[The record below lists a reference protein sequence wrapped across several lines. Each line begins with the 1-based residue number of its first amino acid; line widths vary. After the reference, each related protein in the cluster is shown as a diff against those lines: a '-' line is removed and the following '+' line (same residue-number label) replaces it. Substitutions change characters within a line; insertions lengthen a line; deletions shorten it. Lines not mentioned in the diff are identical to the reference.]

1 MLLHGLTVCAL
12 ALNVIAHPY
21 PQDDRLP
28 YSLRMANSIISRHQ
42 GILASTSDRSNLLQA
57 GFTQKTFRQLFQQ
70 YTNHS
75 LAPVYTAY
83 IQSSVNSVIQT
94 VSNATLDITYPLD
107 RLSSGNG
114 LIYAA
119 QESAN
124 ESYKNAYEALRTSVD
139 LQPRNDDGSLWYYTY
154 PNYTYLDGMYSLA
167 PFLTLYSG
175 LNTSRQSTPSVN
187 VDDVI
192 CQLSL
197 AWNHTYQPDSGLLV
211 HGYDASK
218 RASWAITSTGASRY
232 VWGRSLGWY
241 CMALLDT
248 LDLLPVSA
256 DAAREWILEH
266 FRVLMTSVVEA
277 ANAQTGAWWQIMDQ
291 PGREGNYIES
301 SASAMFVY
309 SLLKGARLG
318 YLEPS
323 SNHGMNNSYTTIAS
337 RAYEYIADTF
347 VVENGNGTLGW
358 NGTVSV
364 CSLNSTAT
372 YEVCIAHFNP
382 CCSRKLTCHSSTM
395 SGNHY
400 CTIACWVRQLSC
412 WRLWSTRGSVLER
425 FTMHVCRDDGIVMF
439 FLLYY

>member
-1 MLLHGLTVCAL
+1 MLLHGLTVSAL
-12 ALNVIAHPY
+12 ALNAIAHPQ
-21 PQDDRLP
+21 PRDDYLQ

-57 GFTQKTFRQLFQQ
+57 GFTQKTFRQIVQQ

-75 LAPVYTAY
+75 LAPTYAAY
-83 IQSSVNSVIQT
+83 IQTSVSSVIQT

-107 RLSSGNG
+107 RLSNGNG

-124 ESYKNAYEALRTSVD
+124 ESYKNAFEALRTSVD

-167 PFLTLYSG
+167 PFLTLYSNS
-175 LNTSRQSTPSVN
+175 NTSRQSTPSAN

-192 CQLSL
+192 RQLNL
-197 AWNHTYQPDSGLLV
+197 AWNHTYQPNSGLLV
-211 HGYDASK
+211 HGYDTSK
-218 RASWAITSTGASRY
+218 RASWANATTGASPY

-256 DAAREWILEH
+256 KAARDWISEH
-266 FRVLMTSVVEA
+266 FHALMTSVVEA
-277 ANAQTGAWWQIMDQ
+277 VDGQTGAWWQIMDQ

-301 SASAMFVY
+301 SASAMLVY

-318 YLEPS
+318 YLKPS
-323 SNHGMNNSYTTIAS
+323 LNHGMNNSYTTIAS

-347 VVENGNGTLGW
+347 VVDNGNGTLGW

-372 YEVCIAHFNP
+372 YEVRIANPNP
-382 CCSRKLTCHSSTM
+382 CCL
-395 SGNHY
+395 
-400 CTIACWVRQLSC
+400 
-412 WRLWSTRGSVLER
+412 
-425 FTMHVCRDDGIVMF
+425 
-439 FLLYY
+439 